1 MKKKD
6 SSTSFISSFF
16 TIIIV
21 IVLLLAFGLMG
32 YNQHLTNERIHNAL
46 DYIIDYYETSVESE
60 ATDTSD
66 DHPQTDGD
74 NENSNREVNS
84 ADRLELSSA
93 IAYLSKV
100 QEVASNNNTT
110 ALLSLMYALISSLIL
125 SYGAKMLRL
134 GENDKQKLSD
144 EIKEKCQEDI
154 SCVNEQ
160 LQSQAYLSNV
170 IAAST
175 SAIVSFQTLKI
186 ALLKEDQGTWEA
198 SNKAFLDCVNTLSQ
212 ELEKLATSR
221 QQWSTCSLNFISL
234 EVVYSLFQKNC
245 EEYTTMVLP
254 PEIDD
259 KKTVMQK
266 FNNIDHM
273 FTDIKRWQKR

>member
-16 TIIIV
+16 TVIIV
-21 IVLLLAFGLMG
+21 IVLLFAFGLMG
-32 YNQHLTNERIHNAL
+32 YNQYLTNERIHIAL
-46 DYIIDYYETSVESE
+46 DYIIDYYETAVEPE
-60 ATDTSD
+60 ATDTGK
-66 DHPQTDGD
+66 DHPQIDGD
-74 NENSNREVNS
+74 RENSSQDVKF

-93 IAYLSKV
+93 ISYLSKI

-144 EIKEKCQEDI
+144 EIKEKCQEDV

-160 LQSQAYLSNV
+160 LQSQAYISNV
-170 IAAST
+170 IVAST

-186 ALLKEDQGTWEA
+186 ELLKKDQGAWEV
-198 SNKAFLDCVNTLSQ
+198 SNKAFLDSVNTLSQ
-212 ELEKLATSR
+212 ELEKLNTSR
-221 QQWSTCSLNFISL
+221 QQWSTCSPNFISL

-259 KKTVMQK
+259 KNTVMQK
-266 FNNIDHM
+266 VSNIDNM
-273 FTDIKRWQKR
+273 FTDIQKWQKS

>member
-6 SSTSFISSFF
+6 SSTSFIASFF
-16 TIIIV
+16 TVIIV
-21 IVLLLAFGLMG
+21 IVLLFAFGLMG

-60 ATDTSD
+60 TTDIGR

-74 NENSNREVNS
+74 KENSIPAVTT
-84 ADRLELSSA
+84 ADRLELSTA
-93 IAYLSKV
+93 IAYLSKI
-100 QEVASNNNTT
+100 QEVTSNNNTT

-160 LQSQAYLSNV
+160 LQSQAYISNV
-170 IAAST
+170 IVAST

-186 ALLKEDQGTWEA
+186 ELLK
-198 SNKAFLDCVNTLSQ
+198 K
-212 ELEKLATSR
+212 
-221 QQWSTCSLNFISL
+221 
-234 EVVYSLFQKNC
+234 
-245 EEYTTMVLP
+245 
-254 PEIDD
+254 
-259 KKTVMQK
+259 
-266 FNNIDHM
+266 
-273 FTDIKRWQKR
+273 IKVHGRLLIKHF